1 MSNCAYRS
9 KLLLVAV
16 LCLVT
21 GSLILAACR
30 EVGEKVTPY
39 TDESYTIGAGQ
50 AQTLTARLERGGYVE
65 GDVTV
70 RENDIR
76 LYIKDPQNKVVF
88 DTGRFSGSKD
98 FYFAASA
105 DGFYTLYLDNTYSLF
120 TSKFVLI
127 HWRAIK

>member
-1 MSNCAYRS
+1 MINRAHRS
-9 KLLLVAV
+9 KFLLVAV

-21 GSLILAACR
+21 GSVILAACR
-30 EVGEKVTPY
+30 EVAQKVVPY
-39 TDESYTIGAGQ
+39 TDESFTIGPGQ
-50 AQTLTARLERGGYVE
+50 AQTLTARLERGGHVE

-76 LYIKDPQNKVVF
+76 FYIKDPQNKVVF
-88 DTGRFSGSKD
+88 DTGRFSGKKE
-98 FYFAASA
+98 FYFAAST

-120 TSKFVLI
+120 TSKVVLI